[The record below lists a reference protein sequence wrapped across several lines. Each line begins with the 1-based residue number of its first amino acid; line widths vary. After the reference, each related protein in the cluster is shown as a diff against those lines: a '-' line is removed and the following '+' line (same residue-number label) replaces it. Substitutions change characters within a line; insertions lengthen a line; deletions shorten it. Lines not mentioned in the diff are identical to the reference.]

1 MAGLGSTKHLTASL
15 NTDVLEISFD
25 FIALAVMKL
34 IFECELSFFNGMLQL
49 ATHAGI
55 DREH

>member
-25 FIALAVMKL
+25 FIALAV